1 MMSWESDKLSQG
13 GHHKIKCYAATHD
26 VQTDV
31 WFLRLIPRMLPK
43 IHRNWMLLSTLCKK
57 SLPGILLQII
67 QWSCAIKLHST
78 QGHQRLRYAYGQ
90 EIAL

>member
-13 GHHKIKCYAATHD
+13 HHKIKCYAATDD
-26 VQTDV
+26 VQTDAR
-31 WFLRLIPRMLPK
+31 FLSLIPRMLPK
-43 IHRNWMLLSTLCKK
+43 INQNWMLLSTLCRK
-57 SLPGILLQII
+57 SLPGILFQII

-78 QGHQRLRYAYGQ
+78 HGQQRLRYAYGH